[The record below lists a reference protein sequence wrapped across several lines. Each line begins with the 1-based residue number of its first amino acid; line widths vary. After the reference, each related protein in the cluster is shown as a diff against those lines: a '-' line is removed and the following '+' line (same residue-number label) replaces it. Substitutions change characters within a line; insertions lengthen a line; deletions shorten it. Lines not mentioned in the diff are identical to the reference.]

1 MNILVTGGAG
11 FIGSSVVR
19 KLINHTD
26 HNVLNLDKLTYA
38 SNLKSLSEIEKNP
51 RYKFLRGDIC
61 NEKSLMIFLV
71 ILNLI

>member
-38 SNLKSLSEIEKNP
+38 SNLKSLSEIEKIQDINF
-51 RYKFLRGDIC
+51 KRGY
-61 NEKSLMIFLV
+61 LQ
-71 ILNLI
+71 